1 MITSEVAKRIWK
13 QLGEGWLWV
22 ESADAAGL
30 DEVVRQLDERRRA
43 ALESLVE
50 CEELHAIV
58 SAERAARRYDD
69 AEDPLAGAAE
79 WYKASTKCIDD
90 IDEHFEKMRETVKGL
105 GAKMFSQLSDESE
118 KARRSFVKLRKEN
131 EADRILSAIV
141 EAKERKERGE

>member
-1 MITSEVAKRIWK
+1 MITSELAKRIWK

-30 DEVVRQLDERRRA
+30 DEVIRQLEERRRA

-69 AEDPLAGAAE
+69 AQDPLAGAAE
-79 WYKASTKCIDD
+79 WYRTSKGCFDD
-90 IDEHFEKMRETVKGL
+90 ADEHYAELRDRIRGIGMKVLAQLFEQ
-105 GAKMFSQLSDESE
+105 SQ
-118 KARRSFVKLRKEN
+118 KARAAFVQLRKE
-131 EADRILSAIV
+131 AV
-141 EAKERKERGE
+141 EREQKESGE